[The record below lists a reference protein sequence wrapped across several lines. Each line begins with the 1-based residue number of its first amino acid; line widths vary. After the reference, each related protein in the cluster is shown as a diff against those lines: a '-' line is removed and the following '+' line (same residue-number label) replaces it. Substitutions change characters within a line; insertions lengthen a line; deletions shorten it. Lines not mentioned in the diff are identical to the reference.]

1 MAGVADRQILVRTF
15 SAPSRTF
22 PKAEVASL
30 ARLAAASGDV
40 ALLIDKDGTIRD
52 LAGDSSNLPLDHWA
66 EWIGR
71 SWIDVV
77 SIESRPKVAA
87 MQRDALAGTT
97 TRWRHLNHPA
107 ANSDIDVPVMY
118 RVVPLGADGE
128 MLAIGRDLQEM
139 ADLQRRLLDAQQA
152 VDREEKQRRQAESRH
167 RLLFQSSTDP
177 LLVVDSLSG
186 RVFESNPAAD
196 ILLPVVTRRRGAGS
210 WGEGLDP
217 KGADA
222 MRALLA
228 GVRASGRPAQVRVH
242 NLAGAALLVT
252 ATPFREDGFA
262 LAMVRIAPVVQT
274 AEGQRVGGGVRPEQ
288 APSLSAVA
296 DHSPEAIVRTDVHG
310 QIVAANAA
318 FINMV
323 RISTDLAIQ
332 GQSLDRWLDGAGIDL
347 RVLMA
352 NARQHGVMRRFS
364 TVLRDELG
372 HQVDIELAAV
382 DLPDEDPP
390 GFGFLIRE
398 ATRWHA
404 GSAEA
409 NADPT
414 PVAGRSVDQLTEL
427 VGRVPLKELVRE
439 AADVIER
446 LAIEAAL
453 KLTDDNRALASDL
466 LGLCRQSLYIKLHRY
481 GLGDLGSESGG
492 EDRSAGRT
500 KGSTLAGGS
509 PGRKPVSARTTPS
522 KASGVAGAGSRRGS
536 SASEMPVAKAAA
548 KSAVGGTGR
557 EAAKA
562 AAVSSRAA
570 AKSVKKPSTRR
581 RG

>member
-1 MAGVADRQILVRTF
+1 MKLF
-15 SAPSRTF
+15 SAPSATF
-22 PKAEVASL
+22 SKADPASL
-30 ARLAAASGDV
+30 ARLAAAAGDV
-40 ALLIDKDGTIRD
+40 ALLIDKNGTIRD
-52 LAGDSSNLPLDHWA
+52 LAGDDSNLPLDQWS

-77 SIESRPKVAA
+77 SVESRPKVAA

-118 RVVPLGADGE
+118 RVVPLGADGD

-167 RLLFQSSTDP
+167 RLLFQLSTDP

-196 ILLPVVTRRRGAGS
+196 ILLPVVTRRRGAGT

-242 NLAGAALLVT
+242 NLAGDALLVT

-262 LAMVRIAPVVQT
+262 LAMVRIAPVAQVTEGRSGT
-274 AEGQRVGGGVRPEQ
+274 AVRSEH

-318 FINMV
+318 FINLV

-372 HQVDIELAAV
+372 HQVAIELAAV
-382 DLPDEDPP
+382 EIPNEDPP

-398 ATRWHA
+398 APRWQA
-404 GSAEA
+404 ASAEA
-409 NADPT
+409 NADPSQ
-414 PVAGRSVDQLTEL
+414 VAGRSVDQLTEL

-466 LGLCRQSLYIKLHRY
+466 LGLSRQSLYIKLHRY

-492 EDRSAGRT
+492 EDRGTGRT
-500 KGSTLAGGS
+500 KDSSLAGEA
-509 PGRKPVSARTTPS
+509 PGRKPASARTAPG
-522 KASGVAGAGSRRGS
+522 KASGSVGAGSSGRRAS
-536 SASEMPVAKAAA
+536 SASERPLAKAAA

-570 AKSVKKPSTRR
+570 AKSVTKPSTRR

>member
-1 MAGVADRQILVRTF
+1 
-15 SAPSRTF
+15 
-22 PKAEVASL
+22 
-30 ARLAAASGDV
+30 
-40 ALLIDKDGTIRD
+40 
-52 LAGDSSNLPLDHWA
+52 
-66 EWIGR
+66 
-71 SWIDVV
+71 
-77 SIESRPKVAA
+77 
-87 MQRDALAGTT
+87 
-97 TRWRHLNHPA
+97 
-107 ANSDIDVPVMY
+107 
-118 RVVPLGADGE
+118 
-128 MLAIGRDLQEM
+128 
-139 ADLQRRLLDAQQA
+139 
-152 VDREEKQRRQAESRH
+152 
-167 RLLFQSSTDP
+167 
-177 LLVVDSLSG
+177 
-186 RVFESNPAAD
+186 
-196 ILLPVVTRRRGAGS
+196 
-210 WGEGLDP
+210 
-217 KGADA
+217 

-242 NLAGAALLVT
+242 NLAGDALQVT

-262 LAMVRIAPVVQT
+262 LAMVRIAPVAQVT
-274 AEGQRVGGGVRPEQ
+274 EGRSGGAVRTEH

-318 FINMV
+318 FINLV

-372 HQVDIELAAV
+372 HQVAIELAAV
-382 DLPDEDPP
+382 EIPDEDPP

-398 ATRWHA
+398 APRSHA
-404 GSAEA
+404 ASGEA
-409 NADPT
+409 SADPSQ
-414 PVAGRSVDQLTEL
+414 VAGRSVDQLTEL

-466 LGLCRQSLYIKLHRY
+466 LGLSRQSLYIKLHRY
-481 GLGDLGSESGG
+481 GLGDLGSEGG
-492 EDRSAGRT
+492 GDERGVGRT
-500 KGSTLAGGS
+500 KHPSLAGKA
-509 PGRKPVSARTTPS
+509 PGRKPVSARTAPG
-522 KASGVAGAGSRRGS
+522 KASGSAGAGSSGRRGS
-536 SASEMPVAKAAA
+536 SAADGPAA
-548 KSAVGGTGR
+548 KSASGTGR
-557 EAAKA
+557 AAAKA

-570 AKSVKKPSTRR
+570 AKSVTKPSTRR